1 MLCYFTIFLLI
12 VLKTNSCYCDQIDQN
27 LEETTTKEINDN
39 EEKEMEVDLE
49 NELEFEASKILT
61 SLKKL
66 EMDLRNLRIQFIQME
81 NLLAEHSILIRG
93 KFTKHNNLVEIA
105 IILLCN
111 K

>member
-12 VLKTNSCYCDQIDQN
+12 VLKANSCNCDQIDQN
-27 LEETTTKEINDN
+27 LMETTTTEINDN
-39 EEKEMEVDLE
+39 EEKEMEIDLE

-61 SLKKL
+61 CLTKL
-66 EMDLRNLRIQFIQME
+66 EMDLRNLRIQFTQME

-93 KFTKHNNLVEIA
+93 KFTKHKNLVEIA
-105 IILLCN
+105 TILLCN